1 MVEPL
6 FIQASLSSTTPGST
20 VVLVGDEAKHA
31 IAVRR
36 MRVGESIQLSNG
48 SGLRVRGSVASFD
61 KTTLNVLVESV
72 ETEQVPD
79 VSFVLVQALAKGDR
93 DELAIQTATE
103 LGIAGVIP
111 WQSDRSVSKWD
122 GPKKE
127 KGRQR
132 WQSIVL
138 EATKQSLRAFVPSV
152 SEVLDSNELAKQ
164 FKDFDLVLVLDPSG
178 STLSELAL
186 PAQGRIALV
195 VGPEGG
201 INDAELSLF
210 SGAGAKVLSLGAGIL
225 RTSTAGPALLAA
237 LTLR

>member
-6 FIQASLSSTTPGST
+6 FIQASLASTAPGAT
-20 VVLVGDEAKHA
+20 VVLLGDEAKHA

-36 MRVGESIQLSNG
+36 MRVGEAIQLSNG
-48 SGLRVRGSVASFD
+48 QGLRVRGTVSSFD

-72 ETEQVPD
+72 ETETKPE

-103 LGIAGVIP
+103 LGISAVIP

-122 GPKKE
+122 GPKKD

-152 SEVLDSNELAKQ
+152 HEVLDSKELAKSISG
-164 FKDFDLVLVLDPSG
+164 FDLVLVLDPSG
-178 STLSELAL
+178 QTLASLEL
-186 PAQGRIALV
+186 PKSGTVALV

-201 INDAELSLF
+201 ISEAELELF
-210 SGAGAKVLSLGAGIL
+210 SSAGAKVLSLGAGIL